1 MANIRPAAVAG
12 AFYPADRQALLEEVT
27 ALLADVSVTPAAA
40 RVTPAPKAIIAPHA
54 GYVYSG
60 PVAASIYARLTPLRG
75 RIRRVVLVGPAH
87 WVWFSGLA
95 LPAAT
100 AFASPLGAIDI
111 DADAVAAIAGLPQ
124 VSVRADAHTDEHC
137 LEVQLPFLQAVL
149 GTFRLLPLLVGEAT
163 AAEVAEVLDTV
174 WGGDET
180 LVVISSDLS
189 HYLDSTSARA
199 IDGETA
205 HAIVALQPL
214 RRHEQACGAT
224 PINGLLE
231 LARRRHMTA
240 EQVDL
245 RNSGDTAGNRSQ
257 VVGYGAFAFNE
268 NAAPAGAVHA

>member
-1 MANIRPAAVAG
+1 
-12 AFYPADRQALLEEVT
+12 
-27 ALLADVSVTPAAA
+27 
-40 RVTPAPKAIIAPHA
+40 
-54 GYVYSG
+54 
-60 PVAASIYARLTPLRG
+60 
-75 RIRRVVLVGPAH
+75 
-87 WVWFSGLA
+87 
-95 LPAAT
+95 
-100 AFASPLGAIDI
+100 
-111 DADAVAAIAGLPQ
+111 VAAIAGLPQ